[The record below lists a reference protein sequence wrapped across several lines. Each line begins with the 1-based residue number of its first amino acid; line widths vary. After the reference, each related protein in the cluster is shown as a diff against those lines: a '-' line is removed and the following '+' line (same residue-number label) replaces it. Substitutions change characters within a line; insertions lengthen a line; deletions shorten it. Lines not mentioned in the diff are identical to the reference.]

1 MEIGDKKEAKGMAN
15 DYWSNL
21 DSGYDVSPLF
31 GGSVNASGSML
42 SDYASIKN
50 GSYGKLMKAYC
61 ARKDA
66 EKAASSAS
74 SDTAQKL
81 TLMGTGAAALKKS
94 AEALGDSA
102 LWEKKKITK
111 KDEETGEEI
120 ETEDYDWDAITK
132 AVKSFVEDYNA
143 VVEQAGSSD
152 TKKVLQQAVWM
163 TDMTDKTQKLLSK
176 IGLNIGRGNK
186 LELDEDDLKKANIN
200 TLRSTFSGHGS
211 FADRVA
217 QKAGSI
223 GRAASSAAA
232 AARAKGIYTRNG
244 NYSDALSKMF
254 SSSVDKKVGDKTTEK
269 DKNLDAMKQAID
281 KMEERKKEKAEK
293 DKEKK
298 DKND

>member
-1 MEIGDKKEAKGMAN
+1 M
-15 DYWSNL
+15 
-21 DSGYDVSPLF
+21 
-31 GGSVNASGSML
+31 
-42 SDYASIKN
+42 
-50 GSYGKLMKAYC
+50 
-61 ARKDA
+61 
-66 EKAASSAS
+66 
-74 SDTAQKL
+74 
-81 TLMGTGAAALKKS
+81 
-94 AEALGDSA
+94 
-102 LWEKKKITK
+102 
-111 KDEETGEEI
+111 
-120 ETEDYDWDAITK
+120 
-132 AVKSFVEDYNA
+132 KSFVEDYNA

-223 GRAASSAAA
+223 SRAASSAAA

>member
-1 MEIGDKKEAKGMAN
+1 MAN
-15 DYWSNL
+15 DYLNFSNL
-21 DSGYDVSPLF
+21 DSGYDVSPLL
-31 GGSVNASGSML
+31 GGTANASGNLL
-42 SDYASIKN
+42 SYYASIKN

-61 ARKDA
+61 ARQEA
-66 EKAASSAS
+66 EKQASAS
-74 SDTAQKL
+74 GDSAQKL
-81 TLMGTGAAALKKS
+81 TLMRSNADALKKS

-223 GRAASSAAA
+223 SRAASSAAA